1 MGLKNLLVLISFF
14 LSFNLMSATTGTL
27 VLTGVLAKKVE
38 ITVTPKPAASA
49 LDLETTQSN
58 LSVATLTGKSN
69 VNAGYKITVSSANL
83 GKLVHSSSPTDFVN
97 YTLKID
103 AASVALTSS
112 SFVNYTGKGSFS
124 KDVSISYTGVDPFGL
139 ENGSYS
145 DTLTFTISAN

>member
-1 MGLKNLLVLISFF
+1 MGLKNLFMVVLFS
-14 LSFNLMSATTGTL
+14 LSLTVMGATSGTL
-27 VLTGVLAKKVE
+27 VLTGIIAKKVE

-69 VNAGYKITVSSANL
+69 VNAGYRITVSSANL

-103 AASVALTSS
+103 SAPVSLTAS
-112 SFVNYTGKGSFS
+112 SFVNYTGKGTFS
-124 KDVSISYTGVDPFGL
+124 KDVNISYTGVDPFDL
-139 ENGSYS
+139 ESGTYS